1 MNVVTQVAALV
12 GAIAY
17 LAAAPAEMFL
27 VDRPAAQR
35 VRHVARDDL
44 EDALRR
50 WRPRGG
56 SVLGTVGPSTPPL
69 VAIVAAAI

>member
-17 LAAAPAEMFL
+17 PAAAPAEMFL

-35 VRHVARDDL
+35 FLHVARDNL

>member
-12 GAIAY
+12 GGLAY

-35 VRHVARDDL
+35 FLHVARDNL

-50 WRPRGG
+50 WRPGG